1 MAIPALIAA
10 NPGLSLSVASAL
22 AKLGSGF
29 LGRNDAKEAME
40 KAEETNRQAMARA
53 NLRQSF
59 GGNPS
64 VKMVQPKLDPGFGTT
79 LLSKIGDAAG
89 LASTAYG
96 LYDAKK
102 MGDLQ
107 RQNLQG
113 QIDRGKIAEDIARGT
128 ALGAGSNLP
137 KETLVPPPP
146 AYSPSPNVND
156 QGILDSM
163 PEGLFPHS
171 RGLQKNQATL
181 DSMPSELFPHSRGAA
196 PLSDLTGPS
205 GAGSRMAPNSFALGG
220 SVAPGGLSDVGQAAF
235 NTAQNERIAASGA
248 AQSAAQQQAFENDNA
263 LNEQFLKEKD
273 LDLRLQIFNDKT
285 ENLGKLSQKDRMTA
299 ENKLRADFNKL
310 TGDFRSVGDSFNT
323 ILAGADNPTAA
334 SDLSLIFAYMKML
347 DPRSTVRES
356 EFAQAEQSGALPDR
370 VQNIIGRFWDGQRL
384 TTNRG
389 AFLTQAKN
397 LYDARMPAYT
407 NIVDTYT
414 GIAGRE
420 SLDAR
425 NVVMDYKVNLDRFAE
440 ILKKSQSPVGGG
452 VSDLGGGGVDLEALR
467 NYKPGGEVGGTIL
480 SVLGNVP
487 SGPPSRSGNLFGIP
501 ARGQ

>member
-1 MAIPALIAA
+1 MPLPAFIAA

-29 LGRNDAKEAME
+29 LGRNDAKDAIE
-40 KAEETNRQAMARA
+40 KAEETNRQTMARA

-64 VKMVQPKLDPGFGTT
+64 VEMVQPKLDPGFGTT

-89 LASTAYG
+89 LASQAYG

-205 GAGSRMAPNSFALGG
+205 GAGSRMAPGSFALGG
-220 SVAPGGLSDVGQAAF
+220 SVAPGKLSAVGQAAF
-235 NTAQNERIAASGA
+235 STAQNERIAASGA
-248 AQSAAQQQAFENDNA
+248 AQSAAQQQAFENDNV
-263 LNEQFLKEKD
+263 LSEQLLKEQD
-273 LDLRLQIFNDKT
+273 LSLKTRIFNDKMQ
-285 ENLGKLSQKDRMTA
+285 NLGKLSQKDRMAA
-299 ENKLRADFNKL
+299 EKTLRTDFNKL

-323 ILAGADNPTAA
+323 IMAGAENPTAA
-334 SDLSLIFAYMKML
+334 SDLSLIFAFMKML

-356 EFAQAEQSGALPDR
+356 EFAQAEAAGALPDR
-370 VQNIIGRFWDGQRL
+370 VQNVIGRFWDGQRL
-384 TTNRG
+384 TSNR
-389 AFLTQAKN
+389 ADFLTQAKN

-407 NIVDTYT
+407 NILDTYT

-425 NVVMDYKVNLDRFAE
+425 NVVMDYTVNLDRFDE
-440 ILKKSQSPVGGG
+440 ILKKSQLPVGKGASG
-452 VSDLGGGGVDLEALR
+452 LGGGVDLEALR
-467 NYKPGGEVGGTIL
+467 SHKPGGKVGSNIL
-480 SVLGNVP
+480 SVLGNALP
-487 SGPPSRSGNLFGIP
+487 GTGA
-501 ARGQ
+501 ARGMY

>member
-1 MAIPALIAA
+1 MAIPAIIAS
-10 NPGLSLSVASAL
+10 NPRASLAVAQML
-22 AKLGSGF
+22 AKLGSSF

-40 KAEETNRQAMARA
+40 KAEETNRQTMARA

-64 VKMVQPKLDPGFGTT
+64 VEMVQPKLDPGFGTT

-89 LASTAYG
+89 LAQTAYG

-113 QIDRGKIAEDIARGT
+113 QIDRGKLTEDIARGT

-156 QGILDSM
+156 QAILDSM

-220 SVAPGGLSDVGQAAF
+220 SVAPGNLSDVGQAAF
-235 NTAQNERIAASGA
+235 STAQNERIAASGA

-263 LNEQFLKEKD
+263 LNEQFLKAKD

-334 SDLSLIFAYMKML
+334 SDLSLIFAFMKML

-407 NIVDTYT
+407 NILDTYT

-440 ILKKSQSPVGGG
+440 ILKKSQSPVGEG
-452 VSDLGGGGVDLEALR
+452 VSGLGGGVDMEALR
-467 NYKPGGEVGGTIL
+467 NYKPGGKVGGNIL
-480 SVLGNVP
+480 SVLGGSTLP
-487 SGPPSRSGNLFGIP
+487 GTGA
-501 ARGQ
+501 ARGIY